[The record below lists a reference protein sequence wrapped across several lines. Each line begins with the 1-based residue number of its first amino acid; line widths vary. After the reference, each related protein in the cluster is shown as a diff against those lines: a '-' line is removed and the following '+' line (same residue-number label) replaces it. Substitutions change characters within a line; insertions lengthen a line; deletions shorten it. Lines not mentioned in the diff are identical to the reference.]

1 MVLLSNFS
9 NGAALINDSYNSSP
23 AALQAMTELLAA
35 TPNFKRRILAA
46 GEMRELGVTSPELHR
61 AAGRFAAMTGKV
73 DWVIGVAGDAASIVE
88 GAVAAGLPAARARF
102 FNSPEEAGKFLE
114 GFFAAGDLLLVK
126 GSRGVQMER
135 IVDALIA
142 RHAAPGEIS
151 REEVRH

>member
-1 MVLLSNFS
+1 MRHCTSPEVASQVTTS
-9 NGAALINDSYNSSP
+9 GSRWRSSP
-23 AALQAMTELLAA
+23 ARWLPSARPE
-35 TPNFKRRILAA
+35 R
-46 GEMRELGVTSPELHR
+46 VT
-61 AAGRFAAMTGKV
+61 
-73 DWVIGVAGDAASIVE
+73 
-88 GAVAAGLPAARARF
+88 LPAARARF

-114 GFFAAGDLLLVK
+114 DFFAAGDLLLVK